1 MEGFKGK
8 KKYQVRRVIKRSVD
22 KPKPFTKSHSPFQNL
37 KEDAAGTHISG
48 DSHNYHQAM
57 THHSMLEFL
66 LTKYVQK
73 VH

>member
-1 MEGFKGK
+1 MEGFKGQ
-8 KKYQVRRVIKRSVD
+8 KKYQVTVD
-22 KPKPFTKSHSPFQNL
+22 KPKPFTSHSPFQNL
-37 KEDAAGTHISG
+37 KEDAADTHISG